1 MRPVPQS
8 AYKNS
13 NKITPLAYLE
23 GALGTNPNSGVLNCS
38 PMGIIKL
45 IVLSGSTPDNN
56 TR

>member
-38 PMGIIKL
+38 PMG
-45 IVLSGSTPDNN
+45 
-56 TR
+56 